1 MIKNVLLPSGNLSL
15 TIHQSEIPIDE
26 LCCFATRANNK
37 RGFLF
42 VSKVLGKHY
51 PVKPNN
57 MLKIYQNLSNKLNNL
72 TENLNNICFIGFAET
87 AIGLGS
93 GVFHEW
99 QVNNPNKNGLFMC
112 FAFNI

>member
-1 MIKNVLLPSGNLSL
+1 MSINVKLPSGNL
-15 TIHQSEIPIDE
+15 E
-26 LCCFATRANNK
+26 LFVKHSDFALEDICCFATRANNK

-72 TENLNNICFIGFAET
+72 TCYFYSNI
-87 AIGLGS
+87 
-93 GVFHEW
+93 
-99 QVNNPNKNGLFMC
+99 
-112 FAFNI
+112 